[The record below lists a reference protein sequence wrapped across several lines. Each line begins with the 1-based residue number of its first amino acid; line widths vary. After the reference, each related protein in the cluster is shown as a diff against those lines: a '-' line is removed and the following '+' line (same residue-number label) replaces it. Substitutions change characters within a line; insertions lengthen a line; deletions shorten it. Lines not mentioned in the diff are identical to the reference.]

1 MHSSQ
6 HKSQHCLPFFLPA
19 LPATD
24 FQTSD
29 GITFTTT
36 DGTTATDGLLTTLT
50 VVSMTTVPT
59 VAAISIT
66 LFIGTLM
73 GAFALLILLIVIIV
87 ISFYVYFSKRK
98 TKEAQA
104 ETVHDNDE
112 YDVVERETE
121 LKRVSRTIEMKVNEA
136 YGTCG
141 QEN

>member
-1 MHSSQ
+1 
-6 HKSQHCLPFFLPA
+6 
-19 LPATD
+19 
-24 FQTSD
+24 
-29 GITFTTT
+29 
-36 DGTTATDGLLTTLT
+36 
-50 VVSMTTVPT
+50 MTTVPT
-59 VAAISIT
+59 VAAIPIT
-66 LFIGTLM
+66 IFVGTLI
-73 GAFALLILLIVIIV
+73 GVIALQSLLTFIIV